1 MARGRRRG
9 ARPGNSNDVDRVAR
23 RETPVGVSPPA
34 AKRDG
39 NGNTIGL

>member
-9 ARPGNSNDVDRVAR
+9 AGRVTVTTSTGLR
-23 RETPVGVSPPA
+23 GGKLPLESPPA